1 MWVPEV
7 PPVRDVA
14 GNQTVFQAGE
24 AGPVWRVVEGVVRL
38 DRDHGPQALPV
49 QLALP
54 GDLIGIEGLCDQ
66 RYQFTAVAFTA
77 CRLEAVSPAF
87 LTSAPAREALIGAAS
102 PSGLSCEWPGASLMR
117 AALLQQ
123 QERLQDMALLR
134 TGSVMQR
141 MAHLLRLLGLPWQLP
156 EGVPAAQADAIRA
169 ALPGLR
175 ELAQVVDAKTETVCR
190 ALAQLL
196 PPRSRKSGPPR
207 HKLSLVPMGRAMDWP
222 VCSVMA
228 VAA

>member
-1 MWVPEV
+1 MWVHEV

-66 RYQFTAVAFTA
+66 RYQFTAIAFTG
-77 CRLEAVSPAF
+77 CRLEAVSQPS
-87 LTSAPAREALIGAAS
+87 LSSAGVREAL
-102 PSGLSCEWPGASLMR
+102 MR
-117 AALLQQ
+117 QVLLQQ
-123 QERLQDMALLR
+123 QERLQDMACLR

-141 MAHLLRLLGLPWQLP
+141 MAHLLRLLGLPWQSP
-156 EGVPAAQADAIRA
+156 EEVPTGQADAIRA

-190 ALAQLL
+190 ALGQLL

-207 HKLSLVPMGRAMDWP
+207 HKLSLLPMGRAMDWTVRRP
-222 VCSVMA
+222 AMA

>member
-1 MWVPEV
+1 MGIPDVPTA
-7 PPVRDVA
+7 RDVA

-38 DRDHGPQALPV
+38 DRDHGSQALSV
-49 QLALP
+49 QLALS
-54 GDLIGIEGLCDQ
+54 GDLIGIERLFDQ
-66 RYQFTAVAFTA
+66 CYQFTAIAFTD
-77 CRLEAVSPAF
+77 CRLEAVSQPF
-87 LTSAPAREALIGAAS
+87 QSSAGVREAL
-102 PSGLSCEWPGASLMR
+102 MR
-117 AALLQQ
+117 QALLQQ
-123 QERLQDMALLR
+123 QERLQDMACLR

-141 MAHLLRLLGLPWQLP
+141 LVHLLSLLGLPRQLP
-156 EGVPAAQADAIRA
+156 EGIPTAQADAIRA

-196 PPRSRKSGPPR
+196 PPRSRKSGPARPSLSQAPR
-207 HKLSLVPMGRAMDWP
+207 GR
-222 VCSVMA
+222 VMAWAAQHTVGA